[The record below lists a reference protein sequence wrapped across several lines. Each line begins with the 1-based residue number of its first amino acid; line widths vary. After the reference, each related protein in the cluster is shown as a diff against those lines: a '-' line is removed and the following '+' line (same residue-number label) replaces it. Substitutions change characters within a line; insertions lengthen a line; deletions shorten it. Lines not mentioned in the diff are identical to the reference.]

1 MDAIN
6 SLIKMQCWA
15 NCNKKEY
22 LTVCCF
28 QEIHLIDRNKHW
40 LRVKGWKKIYQVN
53 GSWKQA
59 GVAILILEKVD
70 FSLTLVKEDKEG
82 LFLLIKLAVYQK
94 EITIINLYSP
104 NVTASNFIKHTLKNL
119 KAQHSGSRRV

>member
-1 MDAIN
+1 M
-6 SLIKMQCWA
+6 
-15 NCNKKEY
+15 
-22 LTVCCF
+22 
-28 QEIHLIDRNKHW
+28 
-40 LRVKGWKKIYQVN
+40 KGWKRIYQVN

-82 LFLLIKLAVYQK
+82 LFLLIKMAIYQK
-94 EITIINLYSP
+94 EIIISLYSP